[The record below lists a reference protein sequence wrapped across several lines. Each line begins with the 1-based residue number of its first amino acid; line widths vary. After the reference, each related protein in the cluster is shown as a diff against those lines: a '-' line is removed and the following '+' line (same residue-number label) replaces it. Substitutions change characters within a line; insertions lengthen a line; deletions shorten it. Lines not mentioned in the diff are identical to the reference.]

1 MNRKLNKILKIVII
15 LSILLGCF
23 AVPIYAIENNRT
35 PVEVHGKL
43 KLNGSN
49 IVDKNGEKFQLRGIS
64 THGIAWFPDYVN
76 QEAFNYMR
84 DEWKIN
90 VIRLAMYSDPN
101 AGYSEITKIKVK
113 EGVEYAKNAGIYVII
128 DWHILSDGNPNIYKS
143 EAIEFFKEMATLY
156 KDYDNIIYEICNE
169 PNGDVTWDR
178 DIKTYAEEV
187 IGEIRKIDKNTIIIV
202 GTPTWS
208 QDVDIA
214 AQNPIT
220 GYDNIMYSLHFYAA
234 THKEYLRNKL
244 SQALN
249 SNLPIFVTEFG
260 VCDASGNGSL
270 DLNESDTWIN
280 MLDENNISYVCWNLS
295 NKNESSAILNSS
307 TNKLTG
313 WTLDDLSEG
322 GKWLVNKLKG
332 YKSDDKVVTNNETI
346 SAENKEVNTTNSII
360 ESRNIEEIENNVNQI
375 MQNIQNIENERNQT
389 TIIIVVI
396 ISVLVI
402 CILALFIKLMNRKN
416 K

>member
-1 MNRKLNKILKIVII
+1 MNRKFNKTIKILVI
-15 LSILLGCF
+15 LAVLLGCF
-23 AVPIYAIENNRT
+23 SIPIYAETNSKT
-35 PVEVHGKL
+35 PVEKHGKL
-43 KLNGSN
+43 RLNDSN
-49 IVDKNGEKFQLRGIS
+49 IVDKNGDKFQLRGIS

-101 AGYSEITKIKVK
+101 AGYSENTKAKVK
-113 EGVEYAKNAGIYVII
+113 EGVEYAKNAGLYVII
-128 DWHILSDGNPNIYKS
+128 DWHILSDGNPNIYKD
-143 EAIEFFKEMATLY
+143 EAIKFFKEMSTLY

-169 PNGDVTWDR
+169 PNGDVIWDR
-178 DIKTYAEEV
+178 DVKPYAEEV
-187 IGEIRKIDKNTIIIV
+187 ISEIRKIDPKTIIIV

-214 AQNPIT
+214 AQNPII

-234 THKEYLRNKL
+234 THKEYLRDKL

-249 SNLPIFVTEFG
+249 SNLPVFVTEFG

-270 DLNESDTWIN
+270 DLNESDIWIN

-295 NKNESSAILNSS
+295 NKNESSALLNSS
-307 TNKLTG
+307 TSKLTG
-313 WTLDDLSEG
+313 WTLDELSEG
-322 GKWLVNKLKG
+322 GKWLVNKLKE
-332 YKSDDKVVTNNETI
+332 YKDETSTNNDNKAAI
-346 SAENKEVNTTNSII
+346 SNEARINNTTGESSNSLVLE
-360 ESRNIEEIENNVNQI
+360 ESVNKQP
-375 MQNIQNIENERNQT
+375 IQNT
-389 TIIIVVI
+389 TGETPVVPIIVVSI
-396 ISVLVI
+396 IGISIIIAFVI
-402 CILALFIKLMNRKN
+402 LRKR